1 MIMNPL
7 DNLCIVM
14 VHTSHPGN
22 IGSAARAMMTM
33 GVSDLRL
40 VNPNRPNS
48 PDTIALASGA
58 TGILENAKITNTLA
72 EAVQDCQYVVGT
84 SARSERTL
92 RWPQM
97 TARECAETV
106 APRLSQQKTAIVFGR
121 ERSGLTN
128 EELDHCHAL
137 VHIPMALENY
147 SLNIASAVQVLCYEH
162 AMAVMT
168 KQPQASD
175 HELGE
180 EVANADQMEGFYQH
194 LEQTLIDVRY
204 LDPENP
210 RLLMR
215 RLRRLFNRIEVT
227 KSEMNLLRGM
237 LSAFQGRKFTKR

>member
-1 MIMNPL
+1 MSTLL

-40 VNPNRPNS
+40 VNPNRMNS
-48 PDTIALASGA
+48 PETEALASGA
-58 TGILENAKITNTLA
+58 IGIVQNAKVVESLA
-72 EAVQDCQYVVGT
+72 EAVSDCQYVVGT

-97 TARECAETV
+97 NSRECSEQI
-106 APRLSQQKTAIVFGR
+106 APKLSQQKVAIVFGR

-137 VHIPMALENY
+137 VHIPMALENF
-147 SLNIASAVQVLCYEH
+147 SLNIASAVQVLCYEC
-162 AMAVMT
+162 AMAVSLQNQQQE
-168 KQPQASD
+168 KQG
-175 HELGE
+175 LGE
-180 EVANADQMEGFYQH
+180 DLANAQQMEGFYQH

-215 RLRRLFNRIEVT
+215 RLRRLFNRVEVT
-227 KSEMNLLRGM
+227 QSEMNLLRGM